1 MSINNKQ
8 IKEIS
13 IEIAIKGV
21 SNFARNKINSN
32 TKSKFQPLD
41 ILMPQER
48 KIRSIV
54 GGLETSLGTTLWEP
68 LVKELAK
75 NNGFE
80 VIKKNLDAPICKKEI
95 EIKFDSIRSDRT
107 HSRGQLDSHSSKKEI
122 KKIFDEYKVSDWED
136 APPGKGVD
144 IWIKRDGVNY
154 LFDSKTVQ
162 PNKGNFKDF
171 CEQILTWYYYFY
183 SKYNEPIEAKILFP
197 YNPHDKFDT
206 IEDLNFYKKHK
217 ISPLEYP
224 SESICGSEFW
234 NFICDNDEAWLC
246 ILESFEEIKT
256 KELIKKELESLF

>member
-8 IKEIS
+8 IRDIS

-21 SNFARNKINSN
+21 SNFAKNKINKNS
-32 TKSKFQPLD
+32 TSKFQPLD

-68 LVKELAK
+68 LIKELGK
-75 NNGFE
+75 SNGFE
-80 VIKKNLDAPICKKEI
+80 IISKNLEAPICKKEV
-95 EIKFDSIRSDRT
+95 ESEFDSIRSDRT
-107 HSRGQLDSHSSKKEI
+107 HKRGKHDSQSAKKAI
-122 KKIFDEYKVSDWED
+122 KKLFEKYQVDDWKL

-144 IWIKRDGVNY
+144 IWMKRDGVNY

-183 SKYNEPIEAKILFP
+183 SKYDEPIEAKILFP
-197 YNPHDKFDT
+197 YNPHDKFDLT
-206 IEDLNFYKKHK
+206 ENLNFYKKHN

-234 NFICDNDEAWLC
+234 NFICDNENAWSC
-246 ILESFEEIKT
+246 ILESFEEIKS